1 MIGFNILGVLLS
13 IFVLKYRKFAKYLI
27 YVSLMHLIIQG
38 FIPVYS
44 VQVKKELT
52 QEMILT
58 YFLMASNIGLD
69 NIAATSVLFIKLC
82 TVAPILLNQTITV
95 EVIFA
100 NLLLS
105 AFVFA
110 IFSSFGMLLVYI
122 A

>member
-13 IFVLKYRKFAKYLI
+13 IFVSKYRKFAKYLI
-27 YVSLMHLIIQG
+27 YVSLMSLIIQG
-38 FIPVYS
+38 FIPVFND
-44 VQVKKELT
+44 QVARELT
-52 QEMILT
+52 IEICLT

-69 NIAATSVLFIKLC
+69 IIAATSVLFIKLC